1 VRQLHQGGF
10 QAMEIFYRMYAQVGA
25 ALTARGFTGGE
36 VGWIL
41 EDNVPMR
48 RIIEAAGGR
57 LRKTYRIYEKSL
69 A

>member
-1 VRQLHQGGF
+1 
-10 QAMEIFYRMYAQVGA
+10 MYAQVGA
-25 ALTARGFTGGE
+25 ALTERGFTGGE